1 MQTHSPSAAQ
11 LEGKDIT
18 FTIFGRTVAA
28 KRWGSAGGKPTL
40 ALHGWLDNA
49 NTYDRLAPYLPEL
62 DLVALDF
69 AGHGLSAH
77 RGEGVHYLAFAHLQ
91 DVLAVAQELGWSQFN
106 LIGHSMGAAIASE
119 LAGLFPDK
127 IERAV
132 MIDGFLA
139 TGPLTAQERLEQQ
152 RAALESMVQGNR
164 GVPKVFADTQAMA
177 QRVTEAT
184 DQSLAAAEIL
194 VARGHR
200 VVDGGVSWRTDARIR
215 LPSPLRHT
223 RETIDLIVRNST
235 SPALLVVAEQGDE
248 WYQGEIDATAAQ
260 HPNLTIERL
269 PGPHHIHL
277 EAHTVEA
284 VAGLIRPFLGLRA
297 GVQAA

>member
-18 FTIFGRTVAA
+18 FTIFGRTLAA

-77 RGEGVHYLAFAHLQ
+77 RGEGVHYLAFSHLQ

-139 TGPLTAQERLEQQ
+139 TGPLTAQERLEQH
-152 RAALESMVQGNR
+152 RAALESM
-164 GVPKVFADTQAMA
+164 
-177 QRVTEAT
+177 
-184 DQSLAAAEIL
+184 
-194 VARGHR
+194 
-200 VVDGGVSWRTDARIR
+200 
-215 LPSPLRHT
+215 
-223 RETIDLIVRNST
+223 
-235 SPALLVVAEQGDE
+235 
-248 WYQGEIDATAAQ
+248 
-260 HPNLTIERL
+260 
-269 PGPHHIHL
+269 
-277 EAHTVEA
+277 
-284 VAGLIRPFLGLRA
+284 
-297 GVQAA
+297 